1 VGLNKV
7 AVFDDEQKTVRLLH
21 PKACLDMG
29 GMAKGYALDRAIRTA
44 RACGIRCALI
54 DLGGNVGCLEEPP
67 PGRRHYSVG
76 VRDPLNPDELMGTVR
91 ITDCT
96 VATSG
101 NYESYQHLDG
111 KRVHHIVDPRTG
123 YPVPDVAGVTVITPL
138 GIDSDVYSTAVFV
151 AGEAT
156 VRKLRASRR
165 RTSVLLV
172 RLSAEGKPEV
182 SRYGWAWEE
191 YTE

>member
-1 VGLNKV
+1 
-7 AVFDDEQKTVRLLH
+7 
-21 PKACLDMG
+21 
-29 GMAKGYALDRAIRTA
+29 
-44 RACGIRCALI
+44 
-54 DLGGNVGCLEEPP
+54 
-67 PGRRHYSVG
+67 
-76 VRDPLNPDELMGTVR
+76 
-91 ITDCT
+91 
-96 VATSG
+96 
-101 NYESYQHLDG
+101 
-111 KRVHHIVDPRTG
+111 
-123 YPVPDVAGVTVITPL
+123 VAGVTVITPL